1 MRRVLIA
8 LAMAVCGVMAH
19 ADTYNY
25 LVFTNTSGAMTTFG
39 VNNLTLTVSGSNLQ
53 VSNNDGTVNLVLT
66 ELASMQFSTSA
77 DTITA
82 IENVLEGDKTVRVFS
97 LSGVLLGE
105 YNSLLDA
112 VQQLGAGAYV
122 ITNGSVTQKIVVK

>member
-1 MRRVLIA
+1 MRKVFLG
-8 LAMAVCGVMAH
+8 LMVVCAVMAQ
-19 ADTYNY
+19 ASTYNY
-25 LVFTNTSGAMTTFG
+25 LVFTNTGGTTTTFS

-105 YNSLLDA
+105 YSSLLDA